1 MPLPDVV
8 ACTCNPASLETKL
21 QHFCVIP
28 VIAPHVFPPPH
39 PKQFYQHS
47 CPLPY
52 PLVFQPIRNLFPFFL
67 SSLPFPW
74 QVFLLFGHYFDHLVC
89 LPHTSLATFTP
100 IASFT
105 GFPALWSIL
114 LLLPTFI
121 FPPPGKS
128 FQFFSPFF
136 QSIYSAC
143 CFNLFLQPIFW
154 PLL

>member
-1 MPLPDVV
+1 MVSVLSFPFPSPLP
-8 ACTCNPASLETKL
+8 
-21 QHFCVIP
+21 
-28 VIAPHVFPPPH
+28 PPP
-39 PKQFYQHS
+39 
-47 CPLPY
+47 PLNNSTNIHVHY
-52 PLVFQPIRNLFPFFL
+52 LTHWFSSNLFPFFL
-67 SSLPFPW
+67 YSLPFPW
-74 QVFLLFGHYFDHLVC
+74 QFFLLFGHYFDHLVC

-114 LLLPTFI
+114 LLLSTFI

-128 FQFFSPFF
+128 FQYFGPFF

-154 PLL
+154 PLF